1 MAIPSNKMKENIN
14 DMLFPNPQ
22 EINSCCYKTQEEE
35 GKNNFWSL
43 SDFSLGLREPQK
55 NLAFGLLRVTRIA
68 AEFSGKKR
76 EQGALYWYIAV
87 LLYAA
92 ISITHL
98 VIRQDV
104 YMIYVHREVDGS
116 LNKSTSKLCT
126 EENLFA
132 LDVLQERN

>member
-1 MAIPSNKMKENIN
+1 M
-14 DMLFPNPQ
+14 
-22 EINSCCYKTQEEE
+22 
-35 GKNNFWSL
+35 
-43 SDFSLGLREPQK
+43 GLREPQK

-104 YMIYVHREVDGS
+104 YMMYVHREVDGS
-116 LNKSTSKLCT
+116 LNEFCT
-126 EENLFA
+126 EENMFA
-132 LDVLQERN
+132 VDLLLETF

>member
-55 NLAFGLLRVTRIA
+55 NPASGLLRVSRIA
-68 AEFSGKKR
+68 VRVFGKKR
-76 EQGALYWYIAV
+76 REKREYIK
-87 LLYAA
+87 YI
-92 ISITHL
+92 ISGFICGHPL
-98 VIRQDV
+98 RGFD
-104 YMIYVHREVDGS
+104 
-116 LNKSTSKLCT
+116 L
-126 EENLFA
+126 
-132 LDVLQERN
+132 VLQGG